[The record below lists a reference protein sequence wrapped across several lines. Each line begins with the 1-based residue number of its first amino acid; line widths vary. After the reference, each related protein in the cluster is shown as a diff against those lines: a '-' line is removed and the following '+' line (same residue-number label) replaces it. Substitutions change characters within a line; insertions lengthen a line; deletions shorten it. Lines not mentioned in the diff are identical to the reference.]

1 MLFRRRK
8 ALNRIERLRSAV
20 WPRRSWARSTQYYS
34 KRVMRL
40 TATPHAIAIG
50 FAAGAFASFTPL
62 IGFHFL
68 VSFALA
74 WIVRGNLIAAA
85 FGTAVGNPI
94 TFPLIWAAT
103 FQVGQIILNED
114 KTVPG
119 TMNAELH
126 SGLFSRS
133 FDSIWPVLK
142 PMLVGAVPLGTI
154 TAIVCYI
161 LVFKSVEV
169 YQRRRRTKLERKRA
183 KAEAPGSEP
192 T

>member
-8 ALNRIERLRSAV
+8 TLNRIEQLRGAV
-20 WPRRSWARSTQYYS
+20 WPRRSWARSTQYYG

-50 FAAGAFASFTPL
+50 FSAGAFASFTPL

-74 WIVRGNLIAAA
+74 WVVRGNLIAAA
-85 FGTAVGNPI
+85 FGTAVGNPL
-94 TFPLIWAAT
+94 TFPLIWAST
-103 FQVGQIILNED
+103 YQVGQFILNED
-114 KTVPG
+114 KTLPG
-119 TMNAELH
+119 AMNAELH
-126 SGLFSRS
+126 SGLFSHS

-142 PMLVGAVPLGTI
+142 PMLVGAAPLGTI
-154 TAIVCYI
+154 TAVISYV
-161 LVFKSVEV
+161 LVYKSVEV
-169 YQRRRRTKLERKRA
+169 YQRRRRSTLEKRRA
-183 KAEAPGSEP
+183 KAAARGSDP